1 MFNNQEEIR
10 TECIVLCGTYAT
22 NIFLK
27 QIYLVFIVILLKFN
41 FIIIALRNNMIGVEM
56 RLFEITAKLTTPTFI

>member
-10 TECIVLCGTYAT
+10 TECIVLCGTYVT